1 VEDTGFGDGR
11 VKPDHDEGSAVL
23 KIVGGFIAT
32 EAPAH

>member
-1 VEDTGFGDGR
+1 MV
-11 VKPDHDEGSAVL
+11 GSSPTMTKVSALL